1 MHYVY
6 ILSIHIYISRGKPNR
21 SNSKPCPNGIL
32 GPSPAR
38 MDCMCFA
45 TACQNWWCA
54 RAFIPCQKRSPL
66 DHLDRL
72 LDMENPAFVGQS
84 STAPY
89 LPIFLTFSFF
99 FSRSAIYNPSP
110 RCREVVQ
117 QITTFDYMDFEAV
130 RKGWFDG
137 SSMDCSWRFSVRNR
151 RKRPG
156 FLRLQ
161 RARDSCILADMD
173 ECRPMMSGF
182 PQWATTGWMNPCNWS
197 YHFLVLA
204 IAQKVQKTLWAL
216 SISPRQPFVPRKRG
230 KATKT
235 CSRRGIRTH
244 LTTLL
249 SPQSRFEA
257 GSLWIALHFPT
268 LPTGIFIVFCTWPA
282 GARLF
287 EYASCD
293 LHPEEYPRDFG
304 LCRLEGWFFFHWR
317 DWVLAN
323 SRILTGPHPGFPYGC
338 AVAQDELCNSPQEM
352 LRFLAAYQSCEGFTK
367 KDRLGL

>member
-1 MHYVY
+1 MPQWDSWAQSGQDGLHVLCNCLPELMMRSGFHT
-6 ILSIHIYISRGKPNR
+6 LSEEKSLGSLGSTPRHGKPSICR
-21 SNSKPCPNGIL
+21 SI
-32 GPSPAR
+32 
-38 MDCMCFA
+38 
-45 TACQNWWCA
+45 
-54 RAFIPCQKRSPL
+54 I
-66 DHLDRL
+66 H
-72 LDMENPAFVGQS
+72 
-84 STAPY
+84 ST
-89 LPIFLTFSFF
+89 IFTNISYIFF
-99 FSRSAIYNPSP
+99 FFFTRSAIYNPSP

-173 ECRPMMSGF
+173 ECRPTMSGF

-257 GSLWIALHFPT
+257 GSL
-268 LPTGIFIVFCTWPA
+268 
-282 GARLF
+282 
-287 EYASCD
+287 
-293 LHPEEYPRDFG
+293 
-304 LCRLEGWFFFHWR
+304 
-317 DWVLAN
+317 
-323 SRILTGPHPGFPYGC
+323 
-338 AVAQDELCNSPQEM
+338 
-352 LRFLAAYQSCEGFTK
+352 
-367 KDRLGL
+367 